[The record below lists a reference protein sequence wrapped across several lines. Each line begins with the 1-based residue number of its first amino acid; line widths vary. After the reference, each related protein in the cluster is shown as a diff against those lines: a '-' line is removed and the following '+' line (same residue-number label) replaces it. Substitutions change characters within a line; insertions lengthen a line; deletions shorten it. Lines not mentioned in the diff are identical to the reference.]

1 MNQVFLV
8 SLLFEKAK
16 DGGGEGAYPIGL
28 TAKDGGG
35 GGGRLSDWFDIMTLW
50 VGAFLGKGTR

>member
-35 GGGRLSDWFDIMTLW
+35 E
-50 VGAFLGKGTR
+50 GAYPIGLTS

>member
-16 DGGGEGAYPIGL
+16 DGGGGEGAYPIGL

-35 GGGRLSDWFDIMTLW
+35 E
-50 VGAFLGKGTR
+50 GAYPIGLTS

>member
-16 DGGGEGAYPIGL
+16 DGGG
-28 TAKDGGG
+28 
-35 GGGRLSDWFDIMTLW
+35 GGGRLSDWFDSEGWGGRALIRL
-50 VGAFLGKGTR
+50 V

>member
-16 DGGGEGAYPIGL
+16 DGGG
-28 TAKDGGG
+28 
-35 GGGRLSDWFDIMTLW
+35 GGGRLSDWFDSEGW
-50 VGAFLGKGTR
+50 GGEGAYPIGLTS